1 MTKINWT
8 NALYGVTIAFFIL
21 GFFNIIFAWLGLA
34 CLITPFILLFKD
46 RKKTWCQ
53 GICPRASLF
62 QKLLKGR
69 SLTGKRTPDWFIRG
83 KAKWIM
89 LGYFCLNLFVLTMST
104 IMVFS
109 GRMEPMDRVRFL
121 IAFQLPWQIPQLL
134 DLGTFPVWVSHLSFR
149 IYSMMFT
156 TTVLGLIIGW
166 IYMPRSWCSI
176 CPINTLSDAALKKM
190 KPAKEP
196 SDRPADPT
204 C

>member
-1 MTKINWT
+1 MTKINWM
-8 NALYGVTIAFFIL
+8 NYLYGITLVFFIL

-34 CLITPFILLFKD
+34 CLLIPFILLFKD

-53 GICPRASLF
+53 GYCPRASLY
-62 QKLLKGR
+62 QRLLKGR
-69 SLTGKRTPDWFIRG
+69 SLTGKRTPDWMNRG

-109 GRMEPMDRVRFL
+109 GRMAPMERIRFL

-134 DLGTFPVWVSHLSFR
+134 DLGSFPTWASHLSFR

-166 IYMPRSWCSI
+166 IYMPRSWCTI
-176 CPINTLSDAALKKM
+176 CPINTLSDTALNGMNRKLDHSGK
-190 KPAKEP
+190 
-196 SDRPADPT
+196 
-204 C
+204 